1 MAMTSQAAAR
11 RNRRNRSRT
20 GIAQAGLY
28 HVHPP
33 AVGER
38 HTHQPFQRITGRSCG
53 VNITR
58 GLIANLLGMRAFAGA
73 SAAPARRVLAT
84 RTELIWLSL
93 PSPRRHTALPSAI
106 NPSSWTFA
114 PDPPSQGKVGALGA
128 LPPHHPYRVT
138 VSAWFSVLS
147 PSQFRSLFQ
156 PEP

>member
-11 RNRRNRSRT
+11 RNRRNSSRM

-33 AVGER
+33 AAGER

-73 SAAPARRVLAT
+73 PAAPARRVLAT
-84 RTELIWLSL
+84 RTETDLAQPPEPKAAHCAPERDKSFVVDLCARSAEPGQSGRARGPAALS
-93 PSPRRHTALPSAI
+93 
-106 NPSSWTFA
+106 
-114 PDPPSQGKVGALGA
+114 
-128 LPPHHPYRVT
+128 PYRVT